1 MAAGRV
7 AEVSTDPVLALA
19 REGKPRE
26 AIALCAREH
35 GAAVGRFCMA
45 LLGDQAEA
53 EEVLQEALLAAFD
66 GFGDLRGDAVRPW
79 LYGIARRMCARRLAK
94 RSRRAGRLRLIHD
107 AEGAI
112 AEGADELL
120 ERRQRAVKV
129 REGLERLKPSDREA
143 LLLRYEAG
151 LSYREV
157 GDIQSIDEAT
167 ARKRASR
174 ALARL
179 RDVLLSSGAL
189 R

>member
-1 MAAGRV
+1 MAAGTV

-53 EEVLQEALLAAFD
+53 EEVLQEALLVAFD

-94 RSRRAGRLRLIHD
+94 RTRRAGRLRLIHD
-107 AEGAI
+107 AEEAV
-112 AEGADELL
+112 EGADELL
-120 ERRQRAVKV
+120 ERRQRAAKV
-129 REGLERLKPSDREA
+129 REGLEQLKPSDREA

-157 GDIQSIDEAT
+157 GEIQSIDEAT

-179 RDVLLSSGAL
+179 RDILLSSGAL

>member
-1 MAAGRV
+1 MAAGTI
-7 AEVSTDPVLALA
+7 AAASTDPVVALA
-19 REGKPRE
+19 REGKARE
-26 AIALCAREH
+26 ALALCAKEH
-35 GAAVGRFCMA
+35 GSAVGRFCMA

-53 EEVLQEALLAAFD
+53 EEVLQEALLAAYD

-94 RSRRAGRLRLIHD
+94 RTRRAGRLRLIHD
-107 AEGAI
+107 AGEGA
-112 AEGADELL
+112 AEAADELL
-120 ERRQRAVKV
+120 ERRQRAESV
-129 REGLERLKPSDREA
+129 RRGLEELKPSDREA

-157 GDIQSIDEAT
+157 GEVQATSEAT

>member
-1 MAAGRV
+1 MAAGTV
-7 AEVSTDPVLALA
+7 AEVSADPVLALA

-26 AIALCAREH
+26 ALALCAREH
-35 GAAVGRFCMA
+35 GSAVGRFCMA

-53 EEVLQEALLAAFD
+53 EEVLQESLLAAFD
-66 GFGDLRGDAVRPW
+66 GFDGLRGDAVRPW

-94 RSRRAGRLRLIHD
+94 RARRAGRLRLIHD
-107 AEGAI
+107 AEGA

-120 ERRQRAVKV
+120 ERRQRAATV
-129 REGLERLKPSDREA
+129 RAGLEELKPSDREA